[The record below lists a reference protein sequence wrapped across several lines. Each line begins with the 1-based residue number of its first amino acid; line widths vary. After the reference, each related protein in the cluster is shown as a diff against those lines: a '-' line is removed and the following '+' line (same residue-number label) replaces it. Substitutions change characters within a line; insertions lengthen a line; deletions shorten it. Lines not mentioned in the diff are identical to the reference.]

1 MCWVS
6 SRETSSRSP
15 NIISSSSWAFACGDS
30 SSTGGSR
37 LRGTRGVFLGCFL
50 GVLMTEMGNVV
61 SIGILLRLLKVC
73 RQTAYFAHRS
83 WRLRSMHV
91 RHRRKELLLATCG

>member
-50 GVLMTEMGNVV
+50 GVLMSEMGTLLV
-61 SIGILLRLLKVC
+61 SDDKKAFCFFLIKKKIIKIVH
-73 RQTAYFAHRS
+73 YI
-83 WRLRSMHV
+83 
-91 RHRRKELLLATCG
+91 

>member
-15 NIISSSSWAFACGDS
+15 NIIRSSSCAFACGDS

-37 LRGTRGVFLGCFL
+37 LRGTSGVFLGCFL
-50 GVLMTEMGNVV
+50 GVLMSEIGTLLV
-61 SIGILLRLLKVC
+61 SDDEKSFC
-73 RQTAYFAHRS
+73 FS
-83 WRLRSMHV
+83 
-91 RHRRKELLLATCG
+91 

>member
-50 GVLMTEMGNVV
+50 GVLMSEM
-61 SIGILLRLLKVC
+61 GILLVSDDKKAFC
-73 RQTAYFAHRS
+73 FS
-83 WRLRSMHV
+83 
-91 RHRRKELLLATCG
+91 

>member
-37 LRGTRGVFLGCFL
+37 LRGTRGVFLGCFF
-50 GVLMTEMGNVV
+50 GVLMSEMGTLLV
-61 SIGILLRLLKVC
+61 SDDKKSIMFFLNK
-73 RQTAYFAHRS
+73 
-83 WRLRSMHV
+83 
-91 RHRRKELLLATCG
+91 KEKN